1 MDNSER
7 ERETEQ
13 TETSVDYLTWERGS
27 RKGPTKRVLTK
38 LRGKKLLVTWIDCSE
53 NI

>member
-27 RKGPTKRVLTK
+27 RNGIPQKTKIQFVNTLK
-38 LRGKKLLVTWIDCSE
+38 IIIFADA
-53 NI
+53 NQ